1 MISNSVTI
9 EAVKAKKEPKQ
20 FTIKNPVIIAVL
32 SLLGIIT
39 FALVYPF
46 TLHKN
51 GKYKEV
57 KIEGKN
63 YQLKTA
69 TNAAEWSRGLMFVEG
84 KQDYDGMIFYFPDT
98 AMRTFWNMNT
108 LVDLD
113 ILWMDNEKVLGKSL
127 LPSIKKSKSVTTV
140 SSPGPANRV
149 VELFRD

>member
-1 MISNSVTI
+1 MKKNLTI
-9 EAVKAKKEPKQ
+9 R
-20 FTIKNPVIIAVL
+20 NPIIIAVL
-32 SLLGIIT
+32 SLLGVIT

-46 TLHKN
+46 TLKSNSN
-51 GKYKEV
+51 GKYKAV
-57 KIEGKN
+57 KIEGKT

-69 TNAAEWSRGLMFVEG
+69 TNVAEWSRGLMFVEG
-84 KQDYDGMIFYFPDT
+84 KQDYDGMIFYFPDK

-113 ILWMDNEKVLGKSL
+113 ILWMDDDTVLGRTV